1 MDVQDSL
8 PKMFPMPPT
17 SKQQKAEAKKVAED
31 FSIPG
36 YTTRKKTVKGPA
48 KSWQDLSQS
57 FDFPPAAAVPLFP
70 QSAGRT
76 GAFSYF
82 ITSWLRSA
90 TWFTCFFT

>member
-1 MDVQDSL
+1 MNVQDSL
-8 PKMFPMPPT
+8 PKMFPMPST

-36 YTTRKKTVKGPA
+36 YITRKKTVKDPA
-48 KSWQDLSQS
+48 KSWQDLHSLLSSLQQQLYR
-57 FDFPPAAAVPLFP
+57 FLP
-70 QSAGRT
+70 QPAGRT